1 MRFSVLIFLLI
12 PFFTKAQS
20 DTAIIYSSVVTVEK
34 VNKDVLFSRARE
46 WFNQTF
52 KDYKSV
58 ISIED
63 KENGE
68 LSGKAVMHFDVIWQY
83 MGKTALPVDIEFR
96 VSLKTKDGRYKY
108 EFSDFRVIYFW
119 TQKRNFSPLTS
130 SIEPTEDWKSTT
142 ASKKYRKSY
151 YDQTKEGVDKNIQIL
166 VQLLKKQMA
175 QSNDW

>member
-1 MRFSVLIFLLI
+1 M
-12 PFFTKAQS
+12 AQT
-20 DTAIIYSSVVTVEK
+20 DTAIVYSDVLK
-34 VNKDVLFSRARE
+34 VDSISKDVLFSRARE
-46 WFNQTF
+46 WFNKNF

-68 LSGKAVMHFDVIWQY
+68 LSGKGLMHFNVIWKY
-83 MGKTALPVDIEFR
+83 MGKTALPVDVEFQI
-96 VSLKTKDGRYKY
+96 SIKTKDGRYKY
-108 EFSDFRVIYFW
+108 DFSDFRVVYFW
-119 TQKRNFSPLTS
+119 TQKRNFTPITS

-151 YDQTKEGVDKNIQIL
+151 YYQTKEGVNQNVQLL
-166 VQLLKKQMA
+166 VQSLKKQMV